1 MSESLR
7 AVKGMNDILPA
18 SVPRTEKLPD
28 SGLWQWFESCVRTVM
43 RSGLM
48 FNTSATTCAAVVS

>member
-1 MSESLR
+1 MTDILR

-28 SGLWQWFESCVRTVM
+28 SALWLWFETTVRK
-43 RSGLM
+43 
-48 FNTSATTCAAVVS
+48 VVARYGYQ